1 MVAAASVTGK
11 EQTVTFPS
19 WGVYSLETYKTLF
32 LSWRTKVGE
41 EHLLTQELD
50 LLRWE
55 MANLFRSWRPAFGE
69 YQCKKI
75 FIIQTHWNNNT
86 GHHEWVLNT
95 YCLLQT
101 VATTADILFE
111 EIILCVDPSITHSD
125 GRRGFCCKVQFCSGP
140 HRLSRA
146 GFGGHPLFW
155 VEAWVK
161 ADSGFI

>member
-69 YQCKKI
+69 YQCRKYSLFRLI
-75 FIIQTHWNNNT
+75 EIIQATTSEYWTPTACYKQWQQQPTFCLKKLFSAWTHLSHT
-86 GHHEWVLNT
+86 VMDEGGSVARCSSAVVPIVSQEQVS
-95 YCLLQT
+95 
-101 VATTADILFE
+101 VATRF
-111 EIILCVDPSITHSD
+111 
-125 GRRGFCCKVQFCSGP
+125 
-140 HRLSRA
+140 
-146 GFGGHPLFW
+146 FGWKPG
-155 VEAWVK
+155 
-161 ADSGFI
+161 